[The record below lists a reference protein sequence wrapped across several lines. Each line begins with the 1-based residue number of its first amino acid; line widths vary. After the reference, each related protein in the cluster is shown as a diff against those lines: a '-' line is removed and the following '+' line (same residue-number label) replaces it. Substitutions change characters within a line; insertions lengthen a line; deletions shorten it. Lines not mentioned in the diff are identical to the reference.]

1 MGNPGDVKQ
10 VRKDNE
16 IGQWGMKRY
25 HSLNYHLREKF
36 GQKVFKIPLDAGLTC
51 PNRDGT
57 LSTGGCDFCS
67 LRGSGDFAGD
77 RSKTVEEQFEQIKD
91 IMHRKWAKGKYIA
104 YYQAFTNTYAPV
116 ERLKY
121 LYELALK
128 QSGVV
133 GLAVAT
139 RPDCLPDEVIDLLE
153 EINQKTY
160 LWVELGLQTIHE
172 RTSRAMNLQYCCQD
186 FDDALNRLRARGIET
201 CTHMILGLPG
211 ESIDD
216 MKETGRRI
224 AGMDIQ
230 GLKIHMLHL
239 MKETPL
245 EAKYEQHPFPFLEQS
260 EYVDLVIDLLEILP
274 ARIVIHRLTG
284 DSPRDLLIGPTW
296 SLNKWEVL
304 NQIDHRMIERN
315 TWQGK
320 YIEAGNS
327 LEY

>member
-1 MGNPGDVKQ
+1 MVNPGDVIQ
-10 VRKDNE
+10 MRKDNE
-16 IGQWGMKRY
+16 TGQWGGKRY
-25 HSLNYHLREKF
+25 HSLNYHLRQKF

-77 RSKTVEEQFEQIKD
+77 RSKTLEEQFEQIKS

-104 YYQAFTNTYAPV
+104 YYQAFTNTYAPT

-121 LYELALK
+121 LYDLALQ

-139 RPDCLPDEVIDLLE
+139 RPDCLPDEVMNLLE
-153 EINQKTY
+153 EINKKTY
-160 LWVELGLQTIHE
+160 LWVELGLQTIHD
-172 RTSRAMNLQYCCQD
+172 RTSRAMNMHYCYQD
-186 FDDALNRLRARGIET
+186 FVAALNRLRSRNIET

-224 AGMDIQ
+224 ADLDIQ
-230 GLKIHMLHL
+230 GLKIHLLHL
-239 MKETPL
+239 MKGTPL
-245 EAKYEQHPFPFLEQS
+245 EGKYKQQPFPFLEQG

-274 ARIVIHRLTG
+274 ARVVIHRLTG

-296 SLNKWEVL
+296 SLNKWEIL
-304 NQIDHRMIERN
+304 NLIDQRMAERD
-315 TWQGK
+315 TWQGRFA
-320 YIEAGNS
+320 EEGNGRF
-327 LEY
+327 